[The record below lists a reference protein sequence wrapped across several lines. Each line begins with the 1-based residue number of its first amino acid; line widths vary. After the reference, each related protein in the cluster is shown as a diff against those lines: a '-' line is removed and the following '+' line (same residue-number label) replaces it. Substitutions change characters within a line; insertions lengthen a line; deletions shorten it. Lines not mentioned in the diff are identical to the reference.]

1 MRANSS
7 TLRPVSKSFFSGFE
21 REAWVRFFI
30 AIGGLGLAFAAA
42 LFSSVAR
49 EEGNLWATALLASSA
64 LLMAGLVAVITV
76 PYLARRVAVRRVR
89 DAFDYDVT
97 REGMVYLATVLV
109 IGIAALNTGNNLLF
123 IIVSAMLAA
132 VLVSGLTSAVMLRG
146 LELEVSFPDHAFAGT
161 STVARITLRNARRS
175 LPSFS
180 ITVLPRTRKPAR
192 RWAWRRSEFG
202 IPFGRPRD
210 QQWFRIP
217 DLSIVRGIPA
227 APPPQIYDCPA
238 YFPYLPGESAR
249 SVDVELRFPKRGR
262 YGQEEFGIATR
273 FPFSFLEKT
282 RRVPLHRELIVY
294 PRVEGTEEFLELLP
308 MITGEFESFVR
319 GRGHDLY
326 LIRDYQPQDSARHV
340 DWKATAKSLALKV
353 REYSRE
359 DERKLRVVFD
369 NPPPGMVGAEAYE
382 RAVELAASLAWHFAG
397 ENSEL
402 SFAAPGY
409 SGARE
414 VHEFLRYLAQVQP
427 APGDPVLEDLAVTG
441 EYNLILTARP
451 RGSVPTELWACSY
464 FLFMD

>member
-1 MRANSS
+1 M
-7 TLRPVSKSFFSGFE
+7 
-21 REAWVRFFI
+21 

-64 LLMAGLVAVITV
+64 LLMAGLVAVTTV

-97 REGMVYLATVLV
+97 REGMVYLAAVLV

-132 VLVSGLTSAVMLRG
+132 VIVSGVASAGMLRG
-146 LELEVSFPDHAFAGT
+146 LELDVSIPDHAFAGT
-161 STVARITLRNARRS
+161 TTMARVTVRNLRRR

-180 ITVLPRTRKPAR
+180 VTVLPRIRKAGR
-192 RWAWRRSEFG
+192 RWAWRHSEFG
-202 IPFGRPRD
+202 IPFGRPPEE
-210 QQWFRIP
+210 QWFRIP
-217 DLSIVRGIPA
+217 DLSIVRATPG
-227 APPPQIYDCPA
+227 APRPQIYDTPA
-238 YFPYLPGESAR
+238 YFPYLPAQSVR
-249 SVDVELRFPKRGR
+249 SVDVELRFPRRGR
-262 YGQEEFGIATR
+262 YGQEEFGISTR

-282 RRVPLHRELIVY
+282 RRVPLRRELIVY

-326 LIRDYQPQDSARHV
+326 RIRDYQPQDSARHV
-340 DWKATAKSLALKV
+340 DWKATAKSQGLKV

-359 DERKLRVVFD
+359 DERKLRIVFD
-369 NPPPGMVGAEAYE
+369 NPAPASVAPEAYE

-397 ENSEL
+397 EPSEL
-402 SFAAPGY
+402 SFAAPEYAG
-409 SGARE
+409 SRE
-414 VHEFLRYLAQVQP
+414 VYEFLRYLALVQP
-427 APGDPVLEDLAVTG
+427 APGASVLESLAVTE

-451 RGSVPTELWACSY
+451 RGSIPTALWACSY

>member
-1 MRANSS
+1 M
-7 TLRPVSKSFFSGFE
+7 
-21 REAWVRFFI
+21 
-30 AIGGLGLAFAAA
+30 AIGGLGLAFVAA
-42 LFSSVAR
+42 LFSSIAR
-49 EEGNLWATALLASSA
+49 EEGNLWTTALLASSA
-64 LLMAGLVAVITV
+64 LLMAGLVAVTAV

-97 REGMVYLATVLV
+97 REGMVYLAAVLV

-132 VLVSGLTSAVMLRG
+132 VIVSGVASAGMLRG
-146 LELEVSFPDHAFAGT
+146 LELDVSIPDHAFAGT
-161 STVARITLRNARRS
+161 STLARVTVRNLRRR

-180 ITVLPRTRKPAR
+180 VTVLPRTRKPGR
-192 RWAWRRSEFG
+192 QWAWRHSEFG
-202 IPFGRPRD
+202 IPFGRPRS

-217 DLSIVRGIPA
+217 DLSIVRVTPG
-227 APPPQIYDCPA
+227 APRPQIYDTPA
-238 YFPYLPGESAR
+238 YFPYLPARTAR
-249 SVDVELRFPKRGR
+249 SVDVELHFPRRGC
-262 YGQEEFGIATR
+262 YGQEEFGISTR

-282 RRVPLHRELIVY
+282 RRVPLHRELMVY

-340 DWKATAKSLALKV
+340 DWKATAKSRGLMV

-359 DERKLRVVFD
+359 DERKLRIVFD
-369 NPPPGMVGAEAYE
+369 NPAPDTVAPEAYE

-397 ENSEL
+397 EHSEL
-402 SFAAPGY
+402 SFAAPRYAG
-409 SGARE
+409 SQE
-414 VHEFLRYLAQVQP
+414 VYEFLRYLALVQP
-427 APGDPVLEDLAVTG
+427 APGASVLESLAVTE

-451 RGSVPTELWACSY
+451 RGSIPTALWACSY